1 MDMIDRTSTD
11 RSRIRRGA
19 VVGALAAVGLLAA
32 ACSGG
37 SSATTTTKAPSG
49 TTASNTASA
58 ATVRTAAVAGVGT
71 VLVDGSGRTLYL
83 FEPDNHANPTCS
95 GSCASAWPPL
105 MATGTPTAGGS
116 ARSSL
121 LGTVRNPDGQ
131 LQVTYDHWP
140 LYTFAG
146 DAGPGQAH
154 GQGINSFGGPWWVVD
169 ASGTA
174 VTGAGSGATTAG
186 TVPPTTRASGNGYG
200 Y

>member
-1 MDMIDRTSTD
+1 MDTNDRGSG
-11 RSRIRRGA
+11 RRRLELGA
-19 VVGALAAVGLLAA
+19 VVAALTTVGLLAA

-37 SSATTTTKAPSG
+37 SSATTTTAGSRTTGSG
-49 TTASNTASA
+49 PASI
-58 ATVRTAAVAGVGT
+58 ATVRTAAMTGVGT

-83 FEPDNHANPTCS
+83 FEPDNRAAPTCS
-95 GSCASAWPPL
+95 GSCSSAWPPL
-105 MATGTPTAGGS
+105 KATGTPTAGGG

-146 DAGPGQAH
+146 DAGAGQVH
-154 GQGINSFGGPWWVVD
+154 GQGVNSFGGPWWVVD
-169 ASGTA
+169 ASGSA
-174 VTGAGSGATTAG
+174 VTRSGGAATTG
-186 TVPPTTRASGNGYG
+186 GSTPPTTTASGNGYG